1 MNTKALSESKI
12 TKKLIN
18 IPAGVK
24 TMLTIQAAAL
34 DMNLTKY
41 IEQILVQQ
49 ANDEEDKWLAPFFNE
64 PDDYLSDEEAQ
75 AKLEQ
80 LGWV

>member
-1 MNTKALSESKI
+1 MNTATVSKSKVI
-12 TKKLIN
+12 KKIIN
-18 IPAGVK
+18 IPADIK
-24 TMLTIQAAAL
+24 TTLAIQAAAL

-49 ANDEEDKWLAPFFNE
+49 ADAEEDKWLAPFFGE

-75 AKLEQ
+75 AALKQ
-80 LGWV
+80 LGWR